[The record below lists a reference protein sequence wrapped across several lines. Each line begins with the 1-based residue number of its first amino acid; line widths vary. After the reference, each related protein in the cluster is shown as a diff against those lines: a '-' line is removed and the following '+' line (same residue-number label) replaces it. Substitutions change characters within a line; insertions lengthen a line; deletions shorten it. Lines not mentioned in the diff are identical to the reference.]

1 MIQSPKKNKLNHLKL
16 CANFKNVFGNFCIFI
31 FQIQYNKMKHILTT
45 IISLSLLVS
54 CGKQQKN
61 DISKDQEVV
70 SVPVAKTKK
79 NNVTIDANGTANI
92 LMTSND
98 VMKFNFKKM
107 TVKAGQKVILTL
119 KHTGK
124 LDKRIMGHN
133 VVILQKGVKLSAFAS
148 LAAAA
153 KNNDYIPEG
162 STDIIA
168 HTKMIG
174 GGESATVEFTAPE
187 AGTYDFICSFPAHFA
202 MMKGKFIVE

>member
-1 MIQSPKKNKLNHLKL
+1 
-16 CANFKNVFGNFCIFI
+16 
-31 FQIQYNKMKHILTT
+31 MKHILTT

-79 NNVTIDANGTANI
+79 NNVNIDANGTANI

-133 VVILQKGVKLSAFAS
+133 VVILQKG
-148 LAAAA
+148 
-153 KNNDYIPEG
+153 
-162 STDIIA
+162 
-168 HTKMIG
+168 
-174 GGESATVEFTAPE
+174 
-187 AGTYDFICSFPAHFA
+187 
-202 MMKGKFIVE
+202 